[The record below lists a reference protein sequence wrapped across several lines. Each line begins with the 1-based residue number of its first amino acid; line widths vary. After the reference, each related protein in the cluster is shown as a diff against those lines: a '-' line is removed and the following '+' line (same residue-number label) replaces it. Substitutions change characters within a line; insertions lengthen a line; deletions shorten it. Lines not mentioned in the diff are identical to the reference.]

1 MPTSRRVALAGLLA
15 LLSVPLPTAQAQVV
29 EGRIGR
35 TGSGPADAVLVALLD
50 DSSRVVSRTVSGAG
64 GRFELTAP
72 APGSYRLE
80 IRQPGRRAWLSDPV
94 DVGEDVVVLSP
105 VPDFEPVILPD
116 LRAEATGRCRS
127 WPAIGVA
134 TMQLLDAA
142 RIGLLMAEAGRLMA
156 PEPSVEGPP
165 GPGQIMIWQRSLDP
179 QQNVLTESRA
189 PARDAGGWPFRT
201 LPVDSLAVVGFVYPT
216 VGESAAYFALDA
228 TTFASEWFASNHCFN
243 LVLPEFHADSVVG
256 LTFEPESRIL
266 RPDVRGTVWLDRRTQ
281 AVERLD
287 FRYTG
292 LGRWLPG
299 DAAGG
304 EIDFGR
310 SPDGALVLTRWWLRL
325 PVAAQR
331 ATRDPLLLGYAEV
344 GGEVVGPVP
353 GSAPSGSFAED

>member
-1 MPTSRRVALAGLLA
+1 MPTSCRVALVGSLVLLNA
-15 LLSVPLPTAQAQVV
+15 PLLTTQAQVV
-29 EGRIGR
+29 EGRVGS
-35 TGSGPADAVLVALLD
+35 TGNGPAAAVLVALLD
-50 DSSRVVSRTVSGAG
+50 DSSRVVSRVVSGVG

-80 IRQPGRRAWLSDPV
+80 IRQPGRRPWLSDPV

-105 VPDFEPVILPD
+105 VPDTEPVVLPD

-142 RIGLLMAEAGRLMA
+142 RIGLAMAEAARLA
-156 PEPSVEGPP
+156 GGPP
-165 GPGQIMIWQRSLDP
+165 GQILLWQRSLDP
-179 QQNVLTESRA
+179 QQHILTESRT
-189 PARDAGGWPFRT
+189 PASDAGGWPFHT
-201 LPVDSLAVVGFVYPT
+201 IPVDSLAVVGFVYPT
-216 VGESAAYFALDA
+216 VGESAEYFAVDA
-228 TTFASEWFASNHCFN
+228 DTFASEWFASTHCFN
-243 LVLPEFHADSVVG
+243 LVLPEFHADSIVG

-281 AVERLD
+281 AVQRLD

-304 EIDFGR
+304 AIDFGR
-310 SPDGALVLTRWWLRL
+310 SADGAVVLTRWWLRL

-344 GGEVVGPVP
+344 GGEVVGPGP
-353 GSAPSGSFAED
+353 GSGPGSFAED

>member
-1 MPTSRRVALAGLLA
+1 MPTSCRVALVGSVVLLNA
-15 LLSVPLPTAQAQVV
+15 PLFTTQAQVV

-35 TGSGPADAVLVALLD
+35 AGSGPTEAVLVALLD
-50 DSSRVVSRTVSGAG
+50 DSARVVSRVVSGAG

-94 DVGEDVVVLSP
+94 DVGDDVVVLSP
-105 VPDFEPVILPD
+105 VPDAEAVILPD

-127 WPAIGVA
+127 WPAVGAA

-142 RIGLLMAEAGRLMA
+142 RIGLLMAEAARMGGGGGGA
-156 PEPSVEGPP
+156 GGPP
-165 GPGQIMIWQRSLDP
+165 GQILIWQRSLDP
-179 QQNVLTESRA
+179 QQHILTESRT
-189 PARDAGGWPFRT
+189 PARDAGGWPFKT

-216 VGESAAYFALDA
+216 VGESAAYYALDA
-228 TTFASEWFASNHCFN
+228 GTFASEWFASTHCFN
-243 LVLPEFHADSVVG
+243 LVLPEFHADSIVG
-256 LTFEPESRIL
+256 LTFEPESHIL

-281 AVERLD
+281 AIQRLE

-304 EIDFGR
+304 AIDFAR
-310 SPDGALVLTRWWLRL
+310 APDGALVLVRWWLRL

-344 GGEVVGPVP
+344 GGEVVGLAPVP
-353 GSAPSGSFAED
+353 GSFAED